1 MAARSRAAATAP
13 PALSRERIAR
23 AGLELSDREGV
34 EGLSMRRL
42 ARELGVTPMA
52 LYVHFRNKDELI
64 DMVVDLGARE
74 LSLPSERGPWK
85 RQLGL
90 LMSEIRRG
98 VERHPGALQVR
109 RGRPLMSLGV
119 MRGPELGLRIMLRA
133 GFGTADAV
141 AAWRALFSYTL
152 GFASFSSEASTDA
165 ARRHA
170 RVALAALPEDEF
182 PALSGAASEALA
194 AMGGEAQFEFGLR
207 CLLDGLEARHLG
219 RGRRPKTSRRGD

>member
-1 MAARSRAAATAP
+1 MATRSHAAATAP

-133 GFGTADAV
+133 RPRFERGLDDGDVSGIRIQAEHDGQLGEFVVKRQPDPRHQTETVIVDGRVRWERTIPMPSPAIVELIGEELAILGSD
-141 AAWRALFSYTL
+141 RTYEDSLQTL
-152 GFASFSSEASTDA
+152 V
-165 ARRHA
+165 R
-170 RVALAALPEDEF
+170 LA
-182 PALSGAASEALA
+182 
-194 AMGGEAQFEFGLR
+194 
-207 CLLDGLEARHLG
+207 
-219 RGRRPKTSRRGD
+219 

>member
-133 GFGTADAV
+133 GFSTADAV
-141 AAWRALFSYTL
+141 SAWRALFSYTL
-152 GFASFSSEASTDA
+152 GFASFSSEPSTVA
-165 ARRHA
+165 VRRHA

-182 PALSGAASEALA
+182 PALSAATSEAVA
-194 AMGGEAQFEFGLR
+194 AVGGAAQFEFGLR

-219 RGRRPKTSRRGD
+219 RGRQPKTSRRRD

>member
-1 MAARSRAAATAP
+1 
-13 PALSRERIAR
+13 
-23 AGLELSDREGV
+23 
-34 EGLSMRRL
+34 
-42 ARELGVTPMA
+42 
-52 LYVHFRNKDELI
+52 
-64 DMVVDLGARE
+64 
-74 LSLPSERGPWK
+74 
-85 RQLGL
+85 
-90 LMSEIRRG
+90 
-98 VERHPGALQVR
+98 
-109 RGRPLMSLGV
+109 MSLGV

-152 GFASFSSEASTDA
+152 GFASFSSEPSTEA

-182 PALSGAASEALA
+182 PTLSGVASEAVA

-219 RGRRPKTSRRGD
+219 KGRRQRRAGEVTTD